1 MKIKTYAS
9 TFVAAS
15 LGLMTAIPAH
25 ALGLGNLELSSALNE
40 PFQAE
45 ISLSSLS
52 ENEAGNLQVQL
63 ASHEEFERA
72 GLVKS
77 SVLLKLK
84 FAIKQKNGKTVIAVT
99 SKEAVKEPL
108 LDFLLSVTTGNGHLI
123 REYTVLLDPPKS
135 IFREK
140 FASKPVA
147 KSPTQSIKQ
156 QAPTKFQ
163 NTQPSFTP
171 STATEYDVRTNDTL
185 WDIAL
190 KTRPESSVSVNQ
202 MMMALLKE
210 NGSAFIRNNING
222 LKAGQTL
229 SIPSAGEIKQLT
241 QAQAL
246 AAVREQNNLWK
257 NRNVKPETVV
267 TEADVSSSQYTT
279 ADAEVVAEAPAVEK
293 KLGEPV
299 SRLQL
304 LSPDEESLLGDE
316 ALSGPG
322 GEQIQTLMERLT
334 LAQETIDNQALENDE
349 IKERMAAME
358 EQIQTLR
365 KLVSIQ
371 DPSLAKLQG
380 KLEQAD
386 EVLEGDD
393 SLEQLSDELLATST
407 DQEASAIQ
415 QELDSEPEAYS
426 NNAVNSGS
434 DDLVADQQ
442 NTQIADELDNQ
453 ASPEIIEEQT
463 QAVEDEAN
471 SAVSEQSMAPA
482 EPLSFLDKAK
492 ALILENKVESM
503 SAALVLLIGLLL
515 LGRRS
520 GGSGGLSRRE
530 KTWDEAVKEIE
541 KDVPMPNFTGSQ
553 PVASASVVSEETE
566 VEEVKTVEELI
577 KDADIFVSYGD
588 LDKAKLSL
596 EEARKDEPDNKSV
609 IHKLL
614 FVLFK
619 QGEADQFVE
628 LAEKVEAEED
638 SLEWL
643 EISAWGRD
651 LAPDNELFKE
661 AETEETSEEQTDEML
676 EAENDSALEMP
687 AEDDVPEFNLD
698 EDDSEPTT
706 PVADDNDDLL
716 AFDPG
721 SITDSDDIE
730 QSELKA
736 DDNEDSESD
745 SASDDSATLEF
756 DLELPSEDEVESDI
770 SDTLDLP
777 EVSEEE
783 LQKATEALDADSE
796 NNELEFDLGDID
808 QVDEYE
814 TKLDLASAYIDMGDS
829 EGARNI
835 IEEVLEEGSEE
846 QKSRAQALLDN
857 LS

>member
-63 ASHEEFERA
+63 ASNEEFERA

-135 IFREK
+135 VFREK

-147 KSPTQSIKQ
+147 KSPIQSIKQ
-156 QAPTKFQ
+156 QASTKFQ

-171 STATEYDVRTNDTL
+171 TTATEYGVRTNDTL
-185 WDIAL
+185 WNIAL

-229 SIPSAGEIKQLT
+229 SIPSASEIKQLT
-241 QAQAL
+241 QAQAQ

-267 TEADVSSSQYTT
+267 TEADVSSSQITT
-279 ADAEVVAEAPAVEK
+279 ATEEVVAEAPVVEK
-293 KLGEPV
+293 ELGEPV

-380 KLEQAD
+380 KLEQED

-393 SLEQLSDELLATST
+393 SLEQLSDELLST
-407 DQEASAIQ
+407 LTDEEASAVQ
-415 QELDSEPEAYS
+415 QELDSEPEAQNDS
-426 NNAVNSGS
+426 AVNSGI
-434 DDLVADQQ
+434 DELVADQST
-442 NTQIADELDNQ
+442 TQITEELDNK
-453 ASPEIIEEQT
+453 ASPETIEEQA
-463 QAVEDEAN
+463 QAVEGEE
-471 SAVSEQSMAPA
+471 SSVVSEQAIAPA
-482 EPLSFLDKAK
+482 KPLSFLDKAK
-492 ALILENKVESM
+492 ALILEYKVESM

-520 GGSGGLSRRE
+520 GGAGGLSRRE

-541 KDVPMPNFTGSQ
+541 KDVPMPNFTGSS
-553 PVASASVVSEETE
+553 PVASASVVSEDTE
-566 VEEVKTVEELI
+566 VEEVKTVEDLI

-643 EISAWGRD
+643 EISSWGRD

-661 AETEETSEEQTDEML
+661 AETEETADEQTDETL
-676 EAENDSALEMP
+676 QAESDSDLEMP
-687 AEDDVPEFNLD
+687 IEDDVPEFNLD
-698 EDDSEPTT
+698 EDGSEPTT
-706 PVADDNDDLL
+706 PAADDNDDLL

-721 SITDSDDIE
+721 FITDSDDIE

-736 DDNEDSESD
+736 ENNDESESE
-745 SASDDSATLEF
+745 SASDDSSTLEF
-756 DLELPSEDEVESDI
+756 DLKLPSEDEIETDI
-770 SDTLDLP
+770 SDALDLP
-777 EVSEEE
+777 EVSEDE
-783 LQKATEALDADSE
+783 LQKAAEALDVDSE
-796 NNELEFDLGDID
+796 KNELEFDLGDID
-808 QVDEYE
+808 QVDESE
-814 TKLDLASAYIDMGDS
+814 TKLDLASAYIDMGDP

-835 IEEVLEEGSEE
+835 IEEVMKEGSEE